1 MTKKNL
7 SAQNKTGK
15 VKREIDPIPRRY
27 CLLTMAFGFIIVAG
41 FLFAAR
47 QHFGAI
53 NLGIENSELR
63 KQRDE
68 LSTEQRRLKISR
80 EIAYSPLELEKAA
93 LKMGLQKT
101 TFVNISETMAYSG
114 KSTSAAEE
122 TKIDVKKLAVIDT
135 IAKKE
140 TKSMVKESPVDKS
153 NPFPKDNQSTITGKD
168 GTVKRQTD
176 DKSKKESKQESKQD
190 RRTETALKSSSD
202 KSDRSEISRYSKL

>member
-27 CLLTMAFGFIIVAG
+27 CLLTLAFGFIIVAG

-93 LKMGLQKT
+93 LKIGLQKT
-101 TFVNISETMAYSG
+101 TFTNISETMAYSG
-114 KSTSAAEE
+114 KSTSAVEK

-140 TKSMVKESPVDKS
+140 NKPTVEQSPVDKS

-168 GTVKRQTD
+168 GMIKRQIE
-176 DKSKKESKQESKQD
+176 DKSKKDSKQD
-190 RRTETALKSSSD
+190 RRTETVFKASSV

>member
-7 SAQNKTGK
+7 SAQKKTGK

-27 CLLTMAFGFIIVAG
+27 CLLTMLFGFIIVAG

-93 LKMGLQKT
+93 LKIGLQKT
-101 TFVNISETMAYSG
+101 TFANLSETVAYSSKT
-114 KSTSAAEE
+114 KSAVEE
-122 TKIDVKKLAVIDT
+122 TKIDAKKIAVIEAV
-135 IAKKE
+135 AKKE
-140 TKSMVKESPVDKS
+140 AKSAVAESTVDKS
-153 NPFPKDNQSTITGKD
+153 NPFPKDNQPTITGKD
-168 GTVKRQTD
+168 GTIKRQID
-176 DKSKKESKQESKQD
+176 EKSKKESKQESKQD
-190 RRTETALKSSSD
+190 RKTETALKSSFD
-202 KSDRSEISRYSKL
+202 KSDRNEISRYAKL